1 MLHPGVSRADDLQV
15 SQPDFFASGPA
26 QAPAPVFGAAS
37 VFGAAPVFGAVP
49 APVVAA
55 TPAPKS
61 SPWPWIAGA
70 AGVLALI
77 VAIAVVLWPHSTP
90 SGPDLP
96 MARLFGQQTRLQLPQ
111 PVTSDDCKAAVRA
124 FPKIAAD
131 ARATAAFVDGCLT
144 AG

>member
-1 MLHPGVSRADDLQV
+1 M

-26 QAPAPVFGAAS
+26 PAPATVLGA
-37 VFGAAPVFGAVP
+37 GPTFGAVSP
-49 APVVAA
+49 FGAPVPIVAA
-55 TPAPKS
+55 APAPKS

-70 AGVLALI
+70 AGVLGLI
-77 VAIAVVLWPHSTP
+77 VALAVVLWPHSAP